1 MKLMIKLIDNYAI
14 MGNERDYSLVKFT
27 GKKDK
32 NGKDTYRI
40 CGYYGT
46 VAACIKGCFK
56 EKCLEL
62 VAEEDMELKEAA
74 EEFEKI
80 EKRLESIMPEVF
92 KR

>member
-1 MKLMIKLIDNYAI
+1 MIKLIDNYAI

-32 NGKDTYRI
+32 KGKDAYKI

>member
-1 MKLMIKLIDNYAI
+1 MIKLIDNYVI
-14 MGNERDYSLVKFT
+14 MGNERDYSLIKFT

-32 NGKDTYRI
+32 KGKDLYRI
-40 CGYYGT
+40 VGYYNS
-46 VAACIKGCFK
+46 VESCIKGCFR
-56 EKCLEL
+56 EKCLE
-62 VAEEDMELKEAA
+62 ATIKNDMTILEAA